1 MYCLM
6 SNTIFK
12 SCPKLI
18 IYLVSKTWIPMFLKI
33 SSKVFF
39 GDIVCGVNWISYL
52 LTTHWFISSSKPT
65 QFEWNG
71 PLNSTNVCDIK
82 SLPYSSLIIWTKESR
97 ICSSICQSTIVFAFI
112 NLHSLSTCYSSTWL
126 RVVTR
131 TITLTSTLS
140 GLENLANKMAIVVG
154 LVRNMF

>member
-1 MYCLM
+1 M
-6 SNTIFK
+6 T
-12 SCPKLI
+12 
-18 IYLVSKTWIPMFLKI
+18 YLVSKTWVLMSLKI
-33 SSKVFF
+33 SSKVYYSNV
-39 GDIVCGVNWISYL
+39 VCVINWTNYL
-52 LTTHWFISSSKPT
+52 PIIGWFTGSSKPT